1 MMRGSCIAALQ
12 LQAAGSQQQSISR
25 SAATAQ
31 LRSVLQRHVSSKVRR
46 SGPQHALQRR
56 LGTHARLSCLRHA
69 VDTSAASFAARLQSR
84 HFSISTPFS
93 STTINVLDG
102 TLDKTT
108 AEYKENAAAMQ
119 EVVQHLHTIT
129 AKTVQG
135 GGERQVQLHRSRK
148 KLLARERIDA
158 LIDQGTPFLEL
169 SQLAAYQLYDKDEIA
184 SGGIVSGIG
193 SVNGI
198 ECMIIANDATVK
210 GGTYYPITVKK
221 HLRAQEIAEQNHLP
235 CIYLVDSGGAN
246 LPNQD
251 EGMHDSTCR
260 NAVGVH
266 NPSACAYSRCM
277 LLFVHNFSV
286 PGS

>member
-1 MMRGSCIAALQ
+1 MMRGPLIAAPQ

-31 LRSVLQRHVSSKVRR
+31 LRTVLQRHLSNKPRHPR
-46 SGPQHALQRR
+46 PQHALHRQLVT
-56 LGTHARLSCLRHA
+56 LGRSSCVRDA
-69 VDTSAASFAARLQSR
+69 VDTSAASPAPRPLNR
-84 HFSISTPFS
+84 HFSVSTPFS

-102 TLDKTT
+102 SLDKTT

-119 EVVQHLHTIT
+119 EVVQQLHTIT

-184 SGGIVSGIG
+184 SGGIVSGVG

-251 EGMHDSTCR
+251 EGMHSTSQFG
-260 NAVGVH
+260 A
-266 NPSACAYSRCM
+266 ADD
-277 LLFVHNFSV
+277 
-286 PGS
+286 